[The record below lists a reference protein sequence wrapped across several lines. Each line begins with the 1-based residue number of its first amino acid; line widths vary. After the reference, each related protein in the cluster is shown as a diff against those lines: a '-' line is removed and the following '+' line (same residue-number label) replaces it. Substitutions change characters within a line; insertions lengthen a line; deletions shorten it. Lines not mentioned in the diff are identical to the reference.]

1 MAYRLALVGAT
12 GNVGR
17 AILACLEERS
27 FPLTRLHLLASERS
41 VGKSLSY
48 GDKEVLT
55 VENIENFDFNT
66 VDLVFFCA
74 GEREAHLYIPR
85 ILKTSRAFIIDKS
98 SAYRMEPHVPL
109 VVPEVNAPTLSLAKD
124 KRLIASPNCVVIP
137 VALCLKALAGLSAP
151 KQVVLSTYQSVSGAG
166 REAMDELYLQTKAT
180 YVNEVI
186 PSQYFPKTIAFN
198 VIPHIDGFESDGFT
212 GEEHKIISEL
222 KKIISPSLQVTP
234 TCVRVPVFV
243 GHAAAVHATFE
254 GNISVPQARASLK
267 EFSGI
272 RLMDDPKKDLYAT
285 PLDVVGEDAVY
296 ISRLRQDPRT
306 PNELTFWVACDNLRK
321 GAALNAVQIAE
332 SLHTQGF
339 LRSA

>member
-17 AILACLEERS
+17 AILTCLEERS
-27 FPLTRLHLLASERS
+27 FPVKHLHLLASERS

-48 GDKEVLT
+48 GDKQVLT

-74 GEREAHLYIPR
+74 GEREARLYIPR
-85 ILKTSRAFIIDKS
+85 ILKTSNAFIIDKS
-98 SAYRMEPHVPL
+98 SAYRMEPYVPL
-109 VVPEVNAPTLSLAKD
+109 VVPEANAPTLSLAKD

-137 VALCLKALAGLSAP
+137 IALSLKALASLSAP
-151 KQVVLSTYQSVSGAG
+151 KKVVLSTYQSVSGAG

-180 YVNEVI
+180 YVNETI
-186 PSQYFPKTIAFN
+186 PSQHFPKPIAFN
-198 VIPHIDGFESDGFT
+198 VIPHIDGFEAGGFT
-212 GEEHKIISEL
+212 GEEYKIISEL
-222 KKIISPSLQVTP
+222 KKIISPGLQVTP

-243 GHAAAVHATFE
+243 GHCAAVHATFE
-254 GNISVPQARASLK
+254 SDINVSQARTILK
-267 EFSGI
+267 EFPGI
-272 RLMDDPKKDLYAT
+272 RLMDDPTKDLYAT

-296 ISRLRQDPRT
+296 VSRLRQDPRT
-306 PNELTFWVACDNLRK
+306 PHELTFWVACDNLRK

-339 LRSA
+339 LKAL